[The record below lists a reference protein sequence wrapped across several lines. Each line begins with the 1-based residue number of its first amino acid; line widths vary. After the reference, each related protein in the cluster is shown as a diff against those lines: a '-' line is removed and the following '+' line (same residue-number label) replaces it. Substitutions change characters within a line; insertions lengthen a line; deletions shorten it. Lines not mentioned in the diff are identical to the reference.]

1 MKWRIFHDEY
11 TTGLAVVPRS
21 VADPQ
26 LKSSRQRKQM
36 AITITNDK
44 NTSRK
49 IITKQM
55 SR

>member
-1 MKWRIFHDEY
+1 M
-11 TTGLAVVPRS
+11 TSLAILLRS

-26 LKSSRQRKQM
+26 LKSSKQRKQM
-36 AITITNDK
+36 VITIMNDK
-44 NTSRK
+44 ETSRK

>member
-11 TTGLAVVPRS
+11 TTGLGVGPRS

-26 LKSSRQRKQM
+26 LKSSKQRKQM
-36 AITITNDK
+36 VITITNDK

>member
-11 TTGLAVVPRS
+11 TTSLVIVLRS

-26 LKSSRQRKQM
+26 LKSSKQRKQM

-49 IITKQM
+49 IITKEM